1 MKVVLVDNLN
11 REEVAD
17 VLHKENLSPDM
28 AEIEASEWNRKHY
41 TQFGYYA
48 MVKEDDYK
56 LWGGIKELV

>member
-11 REEVAD
+11 REYIED
-17 VLHKENLSPDM
+17 KPYKENLSLDM

-48 MVKEDDYK
+48 TVKEDGYK
-56 LWGGIKELV
+56 LWGGIKESV